1 MNCDLKDFAKP
12 VRYSWLTALTGK
24 YVNDWMTLSA
34 SVLSTVIYEDV
45 AKGNSAGGHRK
56 LSPYA
61 SVSLSHL
68 LQRSFVSVSFI
79 KIFSACRVL
88 MICITDRPVIFV

>member
-12 VRYSWLTALTGK
+12 VRYSWLTALAGK

-45 AKGNSAGGHRK
+45 AKGNSAGGHRNLTHAVYR
-56 LSPYA
+56 LSDAYTFF
-61 SVSLSHL
+61 
-68 LQRSFVSVSFI
+68 LQE
-79 KIFSACRVL
+79 
-88 MICITDRPVIFV
+88 